1 MQKRKQRSPE
11 FTATVALEALKGEM
25 NLALM
30 RQTDQQFLETPFFD
44 VRRRFCTGRTK
55 VIR

>member
-1 MQKRKQRSPE
+1 MQKRKQRSLE

-30 RQTDQQFLETPFFD
+30 RQTDQQLLETPYFD
-44 VRRRFCTGRTK
+44 VRRRFCT
-55 VIR
+55 

>member
-30 RQTDQQFLETPFFD
+30 RQIDRQFLEMPFFD
-44 VRRRFCTGRTK
+44 VRR
-55 VIR
+55 

>member
-11 FTATVALEALKGEM
+11 STATVALESLKGEM

-30 RQTDQQFLETPFFD
+30 RQTDQQLLETPFFD
-44 VRRRFCTGRTK
+44 VRRRFCT
-55 VIR
+55 